1 MNRDTILSA
10 DLLDII
16 FDNRNKDYGAY
27 SLRKS
32 YNKHVR
38 IALFFMMI
46 LSLLLCLLFLIKN
59 PSQRFKQSIPV
70 ILSPD
75 IALCAFHAFHSNK
88 PKSVAKVSSLIKKRL
103 LTDGPPKIVAFI
115 NINKLPE
122 TPPEI
127 LSSTPQLHGSEINFT
142 GNSDGH
148 GYDNKLSG
156 EAVKDSVAKKIKKSP
171 LYEAEIMP
179 QYPGGV
185 KALLRFLQSNLHSP
199 EDIGDRDEVS
209 VRVKFVVNYD
219 GKPES
224 FEVLELGGGAFDT
237 EVIRVLKKMPLW
249 IPGKSNGENVAVYYV
264 VPVKFKSGL

>member
-1 MNRDTILSA
+1 MNKDTILST

-16 FDNRNKDYGAY
+16 FENRNKDYGAY
-27 SLRKS
+27 NLRKS

-38 IALFFMMI
+38 IALLFMMI
-46 LSLLLCLLFLIKN
+46 LSLLLWMISLLKTSTKDFE
-59 PSQRFKQSIPV
+59 RSIPV

-75 IALCAFHAFHSNK
+75 IALSDFPPVHANK
-88 PKSVAKVSSLIKKRL
+88 KSVAKISPLVKKTFL
-103 LTDGPPKIVAFI
+103 PDAPPKIVAFI
-115 NINKLPE
+115 NINKLPA

-127 LSSTPQLHGSEINFT
+127 LSSSIQSPGSEINFT
-142 GNSDGH
+142 GSNDGQ

-156 EAVKDSVAKKIKKSP
+156 ASAKDSITKKINKSP
-171 LYEAEIMP
+171 LYEAEVMP

-185 KALLRFLQSNLHSP
+185 KALLQFLQSNLHSP

-219 GKPES
+219 GKLES
-224 FEVLELGGGAFDT
+224 FEVLESGGDAFDK
-237 EVIRVLKKMPLW
+237 EVVRVLKKMPLW
-249 IPGKSNGENVAVYYV
+249 IPGKSNGENVSVYYV